1 MASYYSNFKGE
12 TIMENQNILTIK
24 FNTLDDLAVQVA
36 DWNERLNH
44 QCQGQCM
51 SEKPIVKVMSGTS
64 LELAENKLE
73 DTFKKAI
80 EKSSKK
86 IAEGINQLEAE
97 GCKVEILENE
107 VPAPADDVPVT
118 DFEGKPTKTKKEE
131 KVESVTETV
140 VEPAPIE
147 TPIEEQAT
155 VEEPNQDTELD
166 VAAEPVDKKAFYKEF
181 REWMGEDGVKA
192 KKALAIFSKHGVSRP
207 SSDSLT
213 DDLITDLK
221 SIMAEKEA

>member
-1 MASYYSNFKGE
+1 
-12 TIMENQNILTIK
+12 MENQNILTIK

-51 SEKPIVKVMSGTS
+51 SEKPIVKVTSGTS
-64 LELAENKLE
+64 LELAESKLE

-80 EKSSKK
+80 QKSSKK

-118 DFEGKPTKTKKEE
+118 DFEGKPTKIKKEE
-131 KVESVTETV
+131 KVEPVTESV
-140 VEPAPIE
+140 VEPAPAETSEEPATIE
-147 TPIEEQAT
+147 TPEQDAA
-155 VEEPNQDTELD
+155 LD
-166 VAAEPVDKKAFYKEF
+166 VTDEPVDKKAFF
-181 REWMGEDGVKA
+181 REMKAWMGEDKGRAGKIITVFNKYGVTER
-192 KKALAIFSKHGVSRP
+192 F
-207 SSDSLT
+207 SSDVLT
-213 DDLITDLK
+213 NDIITDLK
-221 SIMAEKEA
+221 TVMVEEE

>member
-1 MASYYSNFKGE
+1 
-12 TIMENQNILTIK
+12 MENQNILTIK

-51 SEKPIVKVMSGTS
+51 SEKPIVKVKAGTS
-64 LELAENKLE
+64 LELAESKLE

-80 EKSSKK
+80 EKSGKK

-107 VPAPADDVPVT
+107 VPVPADDVPVT
-118 DFEGKPTKTKKEE
+118 DFEGKPTKIKKEE
-131 KVESVTETV
+131 KVEPATESV
-140 VEPAPIE
+140 VEPAPAETPEEPATIE
-147 TPIEEQAT
+147 TPEQDAA
-155 VEEPNQDTELD
+155 LD
-166 VAAEPVDKKAFYKEF
+166 VTAEPIDKKAFYKEF

-192 KKALAIFSKHGVSRP
+192 KKALAIFSKHGVTRP

-213 DDLITDLK
+213 DDIITDLK
-221 SIMAEKEA
+221 SAMAGEE

>member
-1 MASYYSNFKGE
+1 
-12 TIMENQNILTIK
+12 MENQNILTIK

-51 SEKPIVKVMSGTS
+51 SEKPIVKVTSGTS
-64 LELAENKLE
+64 LELAESKLE

-80 EKSSKK
+80 QKSSKK

-97 GCKVEILENE
+97 GCKVKILENE
-107 VPAPADDVPVT
+107 VLAPADDVPVT
-118 DFEGKPTKTKKEE
+118 DFEGKPTKAKKE
-131 KVESVTETV
+131 KK
-140 VEPAPIE
+140 VEPATELVAEPTLAETPTEEPATIE
-147 TPIEEQAT
+147 TPEQDAA
-155 VEEPNQDTELD
+155 LD
-166 VAAEPVDKKAFYKEF
+166 ITAEQIDKKAFYKEF

-192 KKALAIFSKHGVSRP
+192 KKALAIFSKHGVTRP

-213 DDLITDLK
+213 DDIITDLK
-221 SIMAEKEA
+221 SAMAGEE

>member
-1 MASYYSNFKGE
+1 
-12 TIMENQNILTIK
+12 MENQNILTIK

-51 SEKPIVKVMSGTS
+51 SEKPIVKVTSGTS
-64 LELAENKLE
+64 LELAESKLE

-80 EKSSKK
+80 QKSSKK
-86 IAEGINQLEAE
+86 IVEGINQLEAE

-107 VPAPADDVPVT
+107 VPAAADDIPVT
-118 DFEGKPTKTKKEE
+118 DFEGKPTKAKKEK
-131 KVESVTETV
+131 KVELATELVAEPTPAETPE
-140 VEPAPIE
+140 EPATIE
-147 TPIEEQAT
+147 TPEQDAA
-155 VEEPNQDTELD
+155 LD
-166 VAAEPVDKKAFYKEF
+166 VTAEPVDKKAFYKEF

-192 KKALAIFSKHGVSRP
+192 KKALAIFGKHGVTRP

-221 SIMAEKEA
+221 SIMAGEE

>member
-1 MASYYSNFKGE
+1 
-12 TIMENQNILTIK
+12 MENQNILTIK

-36 DWNERLNH
+36 DWNDRLNH

-51 SEKPIVKVMSGTS
+51 SEKPIVKVTSGNS

-86 IAEGINQLEAE
+86 IAEGITQLEAE

-107 VPAPADDVPVT
+107 VSAPAGDVPVT

-131 KVESVTETV
+131 KVEPVTKTV
-140 VEPAPIE
+140 VEPAPTE
-147 TPIEEQAT
+147 TLIEEQAT
-155 VEEPNQDTELD
+155 VEEPNQDAALD
-166 VAAEPVDKKAFYKEF
+166 VTAEPVDKKAFYKEF
-181 REWMGEDGVKA
+181 RAWMGEDGVKA
-192 KKALAIFSKHGVSRP
+192 KKAIAIFGKHGVSRP

-221 SIMAEKEA
+221 SIMAGEE

>member
-1 MASYYSNFKGE
+1 
-12 TIMENQNILTIK
+12 MENQNILTIK

-36 DWNERLNH
+36 DWHERLNH

-51 SEKPIVKVMSGTS
+51 SKKPIVKVASGTS

-80 EKSSKK
+80 QKSSEK
-86 IAEGINQLEAE
+86 IAEGITQLEAN
-97 GCKVEILENE
+97 GCKVKILESE
-107 VPAPADDVPVT
+107 VSAPADDVPVT
-118 DFEGKPTKTKKEE
+118 DFEGNSTKLNKEE
-131 KVESVTETV
+131 KVKPAETTK
-140 VEPAPIE
+140 VEEQTPIE
-147 TPIEEQAT
+147 TPK
-155 VEEPNQDTELD
+155 QDTELD
-166 VAAEPVDKKAFYKEF
+166 VVAEPVDKKAFYKKF

-192 KKALAIFSKHGVSRP
+192 KKALAIFSKHGVARP
-207 SSDSLT
+207 SSDALT